1 MKAISHPPAGPWEDD
16 DLLHGTPRFVMVRA
30 APAVRQ
36 ALALFSFLLAAVPAI
51 GFLADI
57 PLLHQPFPG
66 EAGIPPPTLLA
77 LAALALA
84 ILIQR
89 PFARGGPVERTLVLL
104 AGLIGLGQ
112 LIWLSRGLPLDPE
125 VTGISEAVGILALA
139 SALALRRRRPAW
151 PAIVLAGAAGM
162 ICLTALLGHA
172 MGIGQLRGA
181 LSPFTMVILA
191 PLVLAAQIAQARRPE
206 LRTLFRDD
214 RLTRV
219 LRLEM
224 ALAAVVPA
232 ALAILIFRLDP
243 NGPSATGAIYAQL
256 MILFCCSGVLVAGRM
271 RDRLDRERRA
281 LSRELQRA
289 SLIDSLT
296 GLANRRGTLVM
307 AGHAIHA
314 ARRGGRPVSMVICDL
329 DHFKAINDRLGHG
342 VGDRVLE
349 AAARLMAARLRMSDV
364 AGRWGGEEF
373 LLVLPDTPLAGAEAL
388 AEILRH
394 TLAEELRIM
403 PSGEIGS
410 GPGGKAL
417 TASFG
422 CAAVETARTDGF
434 DRALDAADQAL
445 YAAKQGGR
453 NRVASA
459 TDLAIAGFG

>member
-1 MKAISHPPAGPWEDD
+1 MRETWHPSSGPWEDD

-57 PLLHQPFPG
+57 PLLHRPIPG
-66 EAGIPPPTLLA
+66 EAGILPLTLLA

-84 ILIQR
+84 ILMQR
-89 PFARGGPVERTLVLL
+89 PFARSGPVEQTLLL
-104 AGLIGLGQ
+104 VAAMIGLGQ

-139 SALALRRRRPAW
+139 SALALRRRHPAW
-151 PAIVLAGAAGM
+151 PAMVLAGAAGM
-162 ICLTALLGHA
+162 ICLTAFLGYA

-181 LSPFTMVILA
+181 LSPFTMLILT
-191 PLVLAAQIAQARRPE
+191 PLVLGAQIAQARRPVF
-206 LRTLFRDD
+206 RTLFRDD
-214 RLTRV
+214 KLARV
-219 LRLEM
+219 LRMEM
-224 ALAAVVPA
+224 ALAAIVPT
-232 ALAILIFRLDP
+232 ALAIVIFRMDP
-243 NGPSATGAIYAQL
+243 NGPSAADAFYAQA
-256 MILFCCSGVLVAGRM
+256 MILFCCTGVLVAGRM

-289 SLIDSLT
+289 SLIDPLT

-329 DHFKAINDRLGHG
+329 DHFKAVNDRLGHG

-349 AAARLMAARLRMSDV
+349 TAARLMSARLRMSDV

-373 LLVLPDTPLAGAEAL
+373 LLVLPDTTLAGAEAL

-394 TLAEELRIM
+394 ALAEELRIR
-403 PSGEIGS
+403 PSGEIGK
-410 GPGGKAL
+410 GPGGKPL

-422 CAAVETARTDGF
+422 CAVVETSRNDGF
-434 DRALDAADQAL
+434 ERALDAADQAL
-445 YAAKQGGR
+445 YAAKRGGR

-459 TDLAIAGFG
+459 TDMAIAGFC